1 MKDIIAGARDIVEF
15 ITKNIILSSLEVM
28 NYFQDLKSF
37 QKLTRFGAI
46 FRFFLLILIEGVVVW
61 FQIFCWAPKKT
72 ENLETD
78 QNFAIGTEI
87 KLKEQAVLL
96 ETLSAENEKLKQN
109 HSDLIDELLVKKKE
123 VQDLE
128 ENYEKTKLRN
138 SSNSLKD
145 ELQDIEMFKCETSSL
160 SFLTPT
166 ELREHMKTLHSQK
179 LNRRLVAMTNLN
191 KLEVKLSEQKMS
203 VTSSLFELKNKED
216 YERHN

>member
-1 MKDIIAGARDIVEF
+1 MTAG
-15 ITKNIILSSLEVM
+15 
-28 NYFQDLKSF
+28 
-37 QKLTRFGAI
+37 
-46 FRFFLLILIEGVVVW
+46 
-61 FQIFCWAPKKT
+61 
-72 ENLETD
+72 
-78 QNFAIGTEI
+78 
-87 KLKEQAVLL
+87 
-96 ETLSAENEKLKQN
+96 NEKLKQN

-145 ELQDIEMFKCETSSL
+145 ELQDIEMFKCETCSL

-203 VTSSLFELKNKED
+203 VTSSLFELKSKED
-216 YERHN
+216 YEKHNCRCKGYCRIYHQKHNFVKSKSDELFSRLENFSDINKIGKSSKNIL